1 VEVASHSAGWSVL
14 RPAILAAMVGC
25 IAVSVVT
32 LLDAGGLVQS
42 GAYLVPFCA
51 LTAVEAYASC
61 RLVAARTR
69 ERRGHG
75 AFRFSELTLLL
86 VLLLAASALL
96 GGNLPLE
103 QGVPRFSPQTV
114 VLAILVLVTWVVAGD
129 VARILYLLDHPEVYD
144 PNPAPPV
151 RRLAARYFIG
161 GLLVFVLAG
170 LSQLSVQ
177 HTLGI
182 YSAAGSGPLLQVVLY
197 FLLGAILLAQLSY
210 ATRQRQW
217 RDRGV
222 SVAAGLSRRW
232 MGYTMAVVVV
242 VALLAFALPS
252 SYSVGL
258 TDLVTGV
265 REAVVT
271 VIVNIFTVI
280 GTPLRWLLSLLATKP
295 STLPPRPLPTA
306 LPAHLPPHLPPLRHP
321 GKSHGAN
328 WGGLLKSLI
337 FWGAVLAALLY
348 LLRGGLQRQA
358 RAGRF
363 LRGLGSW
370 GAIVRRWWATLWR
383 RLHRYA
389 ASATEYLPL
398 QRRAAS
404 TAVTGGERRGVGRW
418 GARSTR
424 ERVIRYYLGM
434 VQRANRHGFTRGAAQ
449 TPHEFEAVL
458 TTRLSEGQADLHHL
472 TDAFVEA
479 RYSRHPVTEEHAR
492 EAQASGQRIRAALRR
507 LRKR

>member
-1 VEVASHSAGWSVL
+1 
-14 RPAILAAMVGC
+14 MVGC
-25 IAVSVVT
+25 IALSVVT

-42 GAYLVPFCA
+42 GAFLVPFCA
-51 LTAVEAYASC
+51 LTALEAYASC

-86 VLLLAASALL
+86 VLLLAVSALL

-103 QGVPRFSPQTV
+103 QGVPRFSPQTA
-114 VLAILVLVTWVVAGD
+114 VLAIVVLLAWVVAGD

-144 PNPAPPV
+144 SNPAPPV

-170 LSQLSVQ
+170 LSQQSVQ

-182 YSAAGSGPLLQVVLY
+182 YSATGSGPLLQVVLY

-210 ATRQRQW
+210 AARQRQW

-222 SVAAGLSRRW
+222 TVAAGLSRRW
-232 MGYTMAVVVV
+232 MGYTMAVVAVV
-242 VALLAFALPS
+242 MLLAFALPS

-321 GKSHGAN
+321 AKGHGAN

-348 LLRGGLQRQA
+348 LLRGVLQRQS
-358 RAGRF
+358 RTGRF
-363 LRGLGSW
+363 LRGLGSL
-370 GAIVRRWWATLWR
+370 GVEVRRWWVALWR
-383 RLHRYA
+383 RLRRYA
-389 ASATEYLPL
+389 SGATAYLPL
-398 QRRAAS
+398 QRSAAS
-404 TAVTGGERRGVGRW
+404 VSGAESERHGIGRW
-418 GARSTR
+418 GARSSR
-424 ERVIRYYLGM
+424 GRVIRYYLGM
-434 VQRANRHGFTRGAAQ
+434 VHRANRHGVTRGAAQ
-449 TPHEFEAVL
+449 TPHEFDTVL
-458 TTRLSEGQADLHHL
+458 AARLSEGHADLRHL

-479 RYSRHPVTEEHAR
+479 RYSRHPVSVEHAQ
-492 EAQASGQRIRAALRR
+492 EAQANGQRIRAALRR